1 MFLLIPYCTFY
12 HDFWWPW
19 GGSLTMTS
27 QIGLHW
33 QIDLTPSPVMVV
45 FLFIRQS
52 DDLIIYIYISD
63 IYDIYDIYIW
73 YIYIWYIWYILFLHM
88 IYMGVIYIYIWY
100 IIYIY
105 IHIIYIYIIWYISYI
120 YIYIY
125 IYMFWIL
132 WLWCLW
138 CRFARGHQMM
148 RFFSDHGH
156 RLESLFGPNPLVHQ
170 VVLLKLLFF
179 SGIQTCSETEPLLM
193 STQKQTVLAASLRSS
208 LDTWSSIVTVFVRIW
223 LFP

>member
-1 MFLLIPYCTFY
+1 MGGFIDNDQPNWAPLTNWLDPFPGDGCFSFY
-12 HDFWWPW
+12 
-19 GGSLTMTS
+19 
-27 QIGLHW
+27 
-33 QIDLTPSPVMVV
+33 SPVWW
-45 FLFIRQS
+45 FN
-52 DDLIIYIYISD
+52 
-63 IYDIYDIYIW
+63 
-73 YIYIWYIWYILFLHM
+73 YIYIWYIWYIWYIYMIYIYM
-88 IYMGVIYIYIWY
+88 IYMIYIVFTYDIYGCDLYIYGILFIYIYIYPHHIYILYMIY

-105 IHIIYIYIIWYISYI
+105 D
-120 YIYIY
+120 

-179 SGIQTCSETEPLLM
+179 SGIQKL
-193 STQKQTVLAASLRSS
+193 
-208 LDTWSSIVTVFVRIW
+208 VRRPSH
-223 LFP
+223 F